1 MRPRH
6 QSAPC
11 VLDPSARQESPPS
24 VVPKPQHSPKRALSP
39 IVIHRAPAPPHW
51 RRSCWRCDPHV
62 LRARICP
69 PRTHTPRGCCRWH
82 GSADLRR
89 HAARWRP
96 AIKKTFLCGQRRQCP
111 ISSHQQFGRR
121 DCAQHSATR
130 PPGEMRAY
138 FPPTSHTGATIRRA
152 PCQDPER
159 HSAALRSVCGGLAA
173 AGEDGWALDDVA
185 GAASTGRIGGRPH
198 RSRCNEPASRT

>member
-1 MRPRH
+1 VCERNLCAPRRSRARPSRVLWWPVFSPRL
-6 QSAPC
+6 SAYP
-11 VLDPSARQESPPS
+11 ARQDGRHFDNQNLSKFADAPRNLLPAGGF
-24 VVPKPQHSPKRALSP
+24 RAKFSAF
-39 IVIHRAPAPPHW
+39 RRGDYPAAARSAV
-51 RRSCWRCDPHV
+51 RRSGETGEPE
-62 LRARICP
+62 
-69 PRTHTPRGCCRWH
+69 
-82 GSADLRR
+82 SAENIRDLY
-89 HAARWRP
+89 
-96 AIKKTFLCGQRRQCP
+96 FRRQCP
-111 ISSHQQFGRR
+111 ISNSDS

-130 PPGEMRAY
+130 PPGEMSVFSTDLAHGRYA
-138 FPPTSHTGATIRRA
+138 ATIRRA